1 MTNHTVLSV
10 NPETKTLELMP
21 YERLGDA
28 ESQQQRA
35 IREGRLLVEIVDTRE
50 KHEAWEQKAK
60 QLIAS
65 LPCAL
70 HSAQGF
76 YGYSLGPVPR

>member
-1 MTNHTVLSV
+1 MANYTVLSV
-10 NPETKTLELMP
+10 NQKNQSPELMP

-65 LPCAL
+65 LP
-70 HSAQGF
+70 
-76 YGYSLGPVPR
+76 